1 MYEKVIVEFPEK
13 NRSSVLRLLK
23 DAQKIYEIK
32 VYTENA
38 KVLRFPGIEISLS
51 ERKVIVSGKKVPMT
65 AKEFDVLFYLAY
77 SCGQVFTKGQLYTAI
92 WKEQPLDIDN
102 AVMCLVSELRH
113 KLSAYSKIKYIHTI
127 RGVGYKFDVSGK

>member
-51 ERKVIVSGKKVPMT
+51 ERKVIVSGKKVP
-65 AKEFDVLFYLAY
+65 VRYL
-77 SCGQVFTKGQLYTAI
+77 
-92 WKEQPLDIDN
+92 
-102 AVMCLVSELRH
+102 LRGRF
-113 KLSAYSKIKYIHTI
+113 IQQ
-127 RGVGYKFDVSGK
+127 SGRSNR

>member
-1 MYEKVIVEFPEK
+1 
-13 NRSSVLRLLK
+13 
-23 DAQKIYEIK
+23 
-32 VYTENA
+32 
-38 KVLRFPGIEISLS
+38 
-51 ERKVIVSGKKVPMT
+51 MT

-77 SCGQVFTKGQLYTAI
+77 SCGQVFTKGQIYTEI